1 MTPRGIDQHPP
12 PMLYWGQRS
21 DSDGQPGIAEPSAG
35 RHAGANRS
43 ADQNDPYSN
52 QRIRSQDGSKIQ
64 DLETRIS
71 LKIENDITRRL
82 DSLVDGY
89 KLTHEKQWELEK
101 RTQDLQDQISD
112 LQTRLAALE
121 NKTA

>member
-1 MTPRGIDQHPP
+1 MD
-12 PMLYWGQRS
+12 
-21 DSDGQPGIAEPSAG
+21 
-35 RHAGANRS
+35 
-43 ADQNDPYSN
+43 N
-52 QRIRSQDGSKIQ
+52 QELLNQVLAAMQEQTEVLTKMIHTQISESEAKTAQKIQ

-101 RTQDLQDQISD
+101 RTQDLQDQLSD